1 MNREQN
7 LIVVEQLPI
16 IKTYLEQLSV
26 EIKEKVD
33 KATSLICTEENY
45 KEIKEIRSA
54 LTKEFNELER
64 QRKDVKNAIMEKYN
78 AFEEIYKEKVANLY
92 QEADRDLKKKIDESI
107 YILVTKKED
116 KIKQFAEEHIKF
128 NHLESI
134 IEFKDIP
141 LNINLSCSMKSL
153 ENGVLAFIKMVSDDM
168 ECISSEEY
176 RDEILYE
183 YQHNGFRYATAVMT
197 VRKKQEEI
205 QKLKQQQ
212 EKIEEVKQEEIKVAE
227 VVEEMVELTI
237 PKEVEPIETWQF
249 TIKATKT
256 QAKEIKE
263 FIKSKGVEII

>member
-1 MNREQN
+1 
-7 LIVVEQLPI
+7 
-16 IKTYLEQLSV
+16 
-26 EIKEKVD
+26 
-33 KATSLICTEENY
+33 
-45 KEIKEIRSA
+45 
-54 LTKEFNELER
+54 
-64 QRKDVKNAIMEKYN
+64 
-78 AFEEIYKEKVANLY
+78 
-92 QEADRDLKKKIDESI
+92 
-107 YILVTKKED
+107 
-116 KIKQFAEEHIKF
+116 
-128 NHLESI
+128 
-134 IEFKDIP
+134 
-141 LNINLSCSMKSL
+141 MKSL
-153 ENGVLAFIKMVSDDM
+153 ENCVLAFIKMVSDDM

-227 VVEEMVELTI
+227 VVEEVVELTM